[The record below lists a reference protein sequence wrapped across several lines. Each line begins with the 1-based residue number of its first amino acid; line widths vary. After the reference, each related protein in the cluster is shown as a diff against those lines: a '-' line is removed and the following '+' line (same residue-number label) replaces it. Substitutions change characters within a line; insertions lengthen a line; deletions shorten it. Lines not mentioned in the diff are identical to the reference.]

1 MDMDLTMHK
10 YLKELVLKRVVE
22 RVDQLLED
30 SFPVGQ
36 KSVVVARRRG
46 LP

>member
-1 MDMDLTMHK
+1 MNMYLKMYK